1 MRKWIPLVC
10 IVATVVFSAVV
21 YSRLPDPMVIHW
33 NASGE
38 PDGYG
43 SRVFGT
49 FLLPVV
55 ILFIWGL
62 MLVVPRIDP
71 RRANIAQ
78 FRDTYDL
85 LVIAVVA
92 VTCLL
97 QVGILGSALGWPIQ
111 VGRFVP
117 IAIGGLFLF
126 LGALLP
132 RFKSN
137 FFFGIRTPWT
147 LSSETV
153 WTRTHRVG
161 GLVMMVVG
169 ALLVIAGIMG
179 TARWFYVAIGGGVA
193 LVLVVLVYSYVVW
206 RSEQQAFR

>member
-1 MRKWIPLVC
+1 MRRWIPLLL
-10 IVATVVFSAVV
+10 IAATVLFSMVV

-43 SRVFGT
+43 SRAFGT

-55 ILFIWGL
+55 ILFIWG
-62 MLVVPRIDP
+62 MLLVIPRVDP

-78 FRDTYDL
+78 FRGTYDL
-85 LVIAVVA
+85 LVIAVVG

-111 VGRFVP
+111 VGRLVP
-117 IAIGGLFLF
+117 IAIGGLFMV

-147 LSSETV
+147 LSSDAV
-153 WTRTHRVG
+153 WERTHRVG
-161 GLVMMVVG
+161 GVAMVAIG
-169 ALLVIAGIMG
+169 LLLIAAGVMG
-179 TARWFYVAIGGGVA
+179 TAKWFYIAIGGAGA
-193 LVLVVLVYSYVVW
+193 LVMVVLVYSYLAW
-206 RSEQQAFR
+206 KSEQHA